1 MQKQLISVMNYTTIE
16 QSKKLLELGLKPDT
30 ADMYWMDWKRDT
42 NSITIPNIKGVIDEK
57 DLPCWSAGA
66 LMDLLPTTIWNEDTE
81 DSFDLFFTKDNDTEY
96 SISYYNDYENPF
108 AEYGGLIDTLVK
120 TIEWLLINKYI

>member
-1 MQKQLISVMNYTTIE
+1 MNYTTIE

-57 DLPCWSAGA
+57 DLPCWSVGA
-66 LMDLLPTTIWNEDTE
+66 LFELLPIAIWNEDTE
-81 DSFDLFFTKDNDTEY
+81 DSFYLFFTKDNDTEY
-96 SISYYNDYENPF
+96 SISYNNDYENPF
-108 AEYGGLIDTLVK
+108 VETGELLNVLVK